1 MFFMLELLSRSLF
14 RLYFVERYDTI
25 AVQLIEYLKGRRLR
39 NIGKYS
45 VYLVPRLTDVSIDLR
60 DNSLGEKN
68 NIIGVT
74 KVYKINS
81 QVYKNTMNFVFQ
93 LKY

>member
-1 MFFMLELLSRSLF
+1 M
-14 RLYFVERYDTI
+14 ERYDRV
-25 AVQLIEYLKGRRLR
+25 AVQLIEYLKGRWLR

-45 VYLVPRLTDVSIDLR
+45 VYLVPRLTNVSIDLR
-60 DNSLGEKN
+60 DNSLDGKN

-74 KVYKINS
+74 KVNKINS
-81 QVYKNTMNFVFQ
+81 QIYKNTMYFVFQ